1 MPAPPSLVRA
11 VQPGG
16 FARWVGAEVLAL
28 VAPPRCAACGEAL
41 GAAAERLCGD
51 CRAELPWLRGAR
63 CPRCALP
70 APCGSCPAARAAFA
84 RAWAPVAHAGPAR
97 ALVAQLKFQGVL
109 AAADLMAAQIAA
121 GAPAALLDDATLV
134 PVPTHPARRRARG
147 FDPAE
152 RLAGAL
158 ARRAGRPLSR
168 CLRRRGPPARQV
180 GAPRAL
186 RRAPGRVEVVAR
198 APAPLRVALV
208 DDVHTTGAT
217 LDACARAL
225 RRAGTAEVVALTY
238 ARALRR
244 AGQGLAG

>member
-70 APCGSCPAARAAFA
+70 AFA

-225 RRAGTAEVVALTY
+225 RRAGAAEVVALTY

>member
-51 CRAELPWLRGAR
+51 CR
-63 CPRCALP
+63 
-70 APCGSCPAARAAFA
+70 
-84 RAWAPVAHAGPAR
+84 
-97 ALVAQLKFQGVL
+97 
-109 AAADLMAAQIAA
+109 
-121 GAPAALLDDATLV
+121 
-134 PVPTHPARRRARG
+134 RARG
-147 FDPAE
+147 FAPAE
-152 RLAGAL
+152 RLARGL

-168 CLRRRGPPARQV
+168 GRRRRGPPARQV

-225 RRAGTAEVVALTY
+225 RRAGTGEV
-238 ARALRR
+238 
-244 AGQGLAG
+244 